1 MRQKLPKFLPVA
13 VIVLVALGAT
23 AGLTLAAGSTVA
35 SAPAVPTVNT
45 TPPAPLVV
53 PDVRNQAFVFA
64 KGTLADAG
72 FAWRVAGSVQGY
84 AANIVIGQSPAAGTH
99 VIDTGAPLVTLT
111 LKRNSTYNQ
120 VGEAAD
126 TSPYPATAVEPSDL
140 AGNPIGPAAPA
151 KTAKAAAK
159 ATAKKHKKTKAAAPA
174 TTPRTATTTTPAT
187 TATTPAT
194 TTTTPATTATTPAT
208 TATTPATT
216 TTTPATTTTTPA
228 PATKTAKSASG
239 ATKWPQTRPVA
250 FTVPGA
256 RKEPLDEMPLPD
268 RAQALAKWLD
278 AHKTLSPADAKYW
291 LYQNEWI
298 VTGAQM
304 GWWRGAEAL
313 QTLIAV
319 DKRTQSLWGIG
330 AKSASLAQ
338 QALDEVR
345 AKAKS

>member
-1 MRQKLPKFLPVA
+1 MPKKVPKFLPLA
-13 VIVLVALGAT
+13 LIVLVALGAT

-45 TPPAPLVV
+45 TPAAPLVV

-72 FAWRVAGSVQGY
+72 FAWRVAGSVQGF
-84 AANIVIGQSPAAGTH
+84 AANIVVGQSPAAGSH

-111 LKRNSTYNQ
+111 LKRNGTYDQ

-159 ATAKKHKKTKAAAPA
+159 AAAKKHKKTKTAAPA
-174 TTPRTATTTTPAT
+174 TTPTA
-187 TATTPAT
+187 PAT
-194 TTTTPATTATTPAT
+194 TTTTPSATATTPASTTTTPAT

-228 PATKTAKSASG
+228 PATRTAKSAAG
-239 ATKWPQTRPVA
+239 AKKWPQTRPVA
-250 FTVPGA
+250 FTVSGA

-278 AHKTLSPADAKYW
+278 SHKTMSPADAKYW

-313 QTLIAV
+313 QTLVAV
-319 DKRTQSLWGIG
+319 DQRTQSLWGIG
-330 AKSASLAQ
+330 AKSGLVAQ